1 MKIRNILV
9 GFLLTILAAGVLLGL
24 VYGDMAIFT
33 SINNEQKIQDTFPA
47 GSPVVL
53 KNLDIK
59 GNVSGYAPG
68 STVNILVIDKLGQ
81 SHVIN
86 VEMSLLSKP

>member
-1 MKIRNILV
+1 MKIKNILNW
-9 GFLLTILAAGVLLGL
+9 LLLIVVITAVIMGLTLGVIA
-24 VYGDMAIFT
+24 VYK
-33 SINNEQKIQDTFPA
+33 SISDEQKIQDTFPA

-59 GNVSGYAPG
+59 GNVSNYTGN

-81 SHVIN
+81 SHVIT
-86 VEMSLLSKP
+86 VEMSLLTKP